1 MARCA
6 SAAFLPE
13 GYEGN
18 DDLFGKNWDGRTFY
32 TQKIDC
38 AMGTD
43 GEVYRCGQIREPSVT
58 SGIGAN
64 YGNSMILYG
73 TDPVVVEYDPG
84 TDIVIEKFSFLP
96 VSDDFFQGNQNSYIR
111 PFSGETSFYNEKT
124 GSYDPVDIRKQDF
137 SREELADYIA
147 ADGKITVRY
156 TAGSDA
162 ETGVS
167 QTLPLLMV
175 TGKGKLMLKIQGLE
189 KKFGKFEALSGLDME
204 VEEGRSMALSD
215 RTEPERPRRS
225 ALSRDS

>member
-1 MARCA
+1 M
-6 SAAFLPE
+6 
-13 GYEGN
+13 
-18 DDLFGKNWDGRTFY
+18 GK
-32 TQKIDC
+32 
-38 AMGTD
+38 D

-96 VSDDFFQGNQNSYIR
+96 VSDDFFQGNQYSYIR

-162 ETGVS
+162 EIGVS

-175 TGKGKLMLKIQGLE
+175 TGRE
-189 KKFGKFEALSGLDME
+189 S
-204 VEEGRSMALSD
+204 
-215 RTEPERPRRS
+215 
-225 ALSRDS
+225 